1 VIASHSDQ
9 ALATLSDADDRE
21 RAVLGAIGYA
31 PNTVYLHRDIRL
43 FSALRLLFWST
54 VLFYSAC
61 FHFIRRN
68 RICPEIQSMIA
79 WRDHRRFGV
88 PVIRERIFEQDY
100 AKTLATWRNNFRAA
114 RANLIDQAPTTG
126 SGGCGNIAKAK

>member
-61 FHFIRRN
+61 FDFIRRN
-68 RICPEIQSMIA
+68 HRIRPEIQSMIA

-100 AKTLATWRNNFRAA
+100 AKTLAIRRCNFSPPGR
-114 RANLIDQAPTTG
+114 T
-126 SGGCGNIAKAK
+126 